1 MTTQLI
7 LAALGGIAA
16 IVLLIV
22 WLKVHPFLSLMVGA
36 TALMAGL
43 GVLLIGVNAPQML

>member
-1 MTTQLI
+1 METQLI

-22 WLKVHPFLSLMVGA
+22 WLKSTPSSL
-36 TALMAGL
+36 
-43 GVLLIGVNAPQML
+43 